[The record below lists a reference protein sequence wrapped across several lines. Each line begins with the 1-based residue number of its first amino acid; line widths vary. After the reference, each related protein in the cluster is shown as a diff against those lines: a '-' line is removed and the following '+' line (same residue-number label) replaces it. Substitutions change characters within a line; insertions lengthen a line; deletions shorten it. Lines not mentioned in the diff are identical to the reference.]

1 MRIHFP
7 SLLAGAGFG
16 TLLTATVALQQ
27 QRSVRRSTASVPPLP
42 TVHSSSS
49 SSSSIVDGV
58 DLKDFFAPLGAAAG
72 TVSLPV
78 SVKRLNENLVVV
90 YDRRLRIPV
99 AAIERHRKGDTVNHE
114 IDRKDSKFFA
124 PPDEEAP
131 FQASNDDYMHSG
143 FDRGH
148 LAPASAFKGSQAD
161 MDSTFNLANVAPQVG
176 VGFNRH
182 FWARFEAAA
191 KRLNKQ
197 FDEVYV
203 ITGTALLPSA
213 PQPGERAAVQY
224 PVLGGRVAVPTH
236 FWKIIVAA
244 RPEQGQRS
252 ITTAAFLMP
261 NAAIDEKTPL
271 ESFLVDQ
278 SIIEVA
284 TGMRFPAL
292 AGARPLCD
300 NKSLCALPPPDWFL
314 KDKDAAASALAP
326 AATPSL
332 SMKSKQ

>member
-1 MRIHFP
+1 
-7 SLLAGAGFG
+7 
-16 TLLTATVALQQ
+16 VALQQ
-27 QRSVRRSTASVPPLP
+27 QSARRSTASVPPTS

-49 SSSSIVDGV
+49 SSSTVDAV
-58 DLKDFFAPLGAAAG
+58 DLKEFFAPLGAAG

-99 AAIERHRKGDTVNHE
+99 AAIERHRKGDTVNHA

-197 FDEVYV
+197 FDDVYV
-203 ITGTALLPSA
+203 ITGTAILPSA

-236 FWKIIVAA
+236 FWKIVVAA

-278 SIIEVA
+278 SVIEVA

-300 NKSLCALPPPDWFL
+300 DKSLCALPPPDWFL
-314 KDKDAAASALAP
+314 KDKEAAASALAP
-326 AATPSL
+326 AAPSL
-332 SMKSKQ
+332 SIKSKQ